1 MEMAIVAIGI
11 HEWIC
16 LYCCFNS
23 ISSIKIM
30 NTIIQ
35 NILVFSTLALAVIF
49 LVRKF
54 IWKPKKATKSC
65 GANDDCG
72 CH

>member
-1 MEMAIVAIGI
+1 
-11 HEWIC
+11 
-16 LYCCFNS
+16 
-23 ISSIKIM
+23 M

-35 NILVFSTLALAVIF
+35 NTLVILFMAYAIYF

-54 IWKPKKATKSC
+54 IWKPKRAASKSC
-65 GANDDCG
+65 GEDDCG